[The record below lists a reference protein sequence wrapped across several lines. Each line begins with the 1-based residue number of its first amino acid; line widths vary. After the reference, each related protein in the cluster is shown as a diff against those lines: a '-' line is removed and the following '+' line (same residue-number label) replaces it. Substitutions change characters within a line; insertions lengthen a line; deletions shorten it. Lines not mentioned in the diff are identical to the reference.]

1 MTTTTLDTG
10 ISITR
15 QGWTKLLPPLAGL
28 GLVAG
33 LIMLMVSPASD
44 DTGESPAE
52 VVAYASS
59 HEGWNIAI
67 LLFGLASVALG
78 GMFVAGLLAR
88 LRTVATEIESGL
100 VLIGGMAFT
109 LCFAFCWIIWMA
121 PLADM
126 PGDSA
131 RALSP
136 GRGLPRLRRR
146 RLVPARRCGRRRGP
160 HDRPRIARCD
170 PRGRSRVA
178 RLARRGRRDR
188 ISGDRC
194 VPGDVRLVGVDRG
207 RVDRAAGRAS
217 RVKAPGEPS
226 PRTKGARRG
235 GSGGGCRRSRRQPPP
250 PSTHARAAPRAAPD
264 TGRSP

>member
-78 GMFVAGLLAR
+78 GMFVAGLHAR

-131 RALSP
+131 RALSQAEAYL
-136 GRGLPRLRRR
+136 GYDDVGWFLLGAAGVGAA
-146 RLVPARRCGRRRGP
+146 LMIVPASLAAIRAGVPAWLGWLGVVAG
-160 HDRPRIARCD
+160 IASL
-170 PRGRSRVA
+170 GTVAFLGMFAWLAWIAVASIVLLVA
-178 RLARRGRRDR
+178 R
-188 ISGDRC
+188 
-194 VPGDVRLVGVDRG
+194 
-207 RVDRAAGRAS
+207 RA
-217 RVKAPGEPS
+217 
-226 PRTKGARRG
+226 
-235 GSGGGCRRSRRQPPP
+235 
-250 PSTHARAAPRAAPD
+250 
-264 TGRSP
+264 